1 MGSAERSWGETN
13 EGMERWR
20 DSAMWL
26 MFIASGT
33 AKANCMR
40 AAGRGRRATNHVAP
54 ATAASASAAESQ
66 SRSGMRRGV
75 AAAARAMVL
84 DSVPDKVPN
93 AKDRSRA
100 DWKRCSGLFSRHLRT
115 MRSSAGETRRVESD
129 DAVDKSGGS
138 YFKTAVMVSAVVS
151 RRKTRVSESIS

>member
-1 MGSAERSWGETN
+1 
-13 EGMERWR
+13 MEPAR

-26 MFIASGT
+26 MFIAWGT
-33 AKANCMR
+33 ANANCMR
-40 AAGRGRRATNHVAP
+40 AAGRGRPASNHVAP
-54 ATAASASAAESQ
+54 ATAASDSGAESQ

-93 AKDRSRA
+93 AKDRSRP

-129 DAVDKSGGS
+129 DAGDKSGGA
-138 YFKTAVMVSAVVS
+138 YFKTAVVVAAVVS
-151 RRKTRVSESIS
+151 RRKTRAPEGTSQSTAPQAKL